1 MRNLNA
7 SQLVSRFPICF
18 VIGPLNLAALY
29 RFGHFLGDEF
39 PDSVLKSG
47 AAAAPSPGPAPRCH
61 RPAVHDRHH
70 NCCCE
75 SREQQS
81 FNFTNDPA
89 SPWLT
94 YHIFSAS
101 FLTLIISPSLLVSC
115 PATYICVTVSLSK
128 LQSFPFRLLSL

>member
-1 MRNLNA
+1 MGNLNA
-7 SQLVSRFPICF
+7 SQLVSRFPLCF
-18 VIGPLNLAALY
+18 VIRSLNLAALY
-29 RFGHFLGDEF
+29 CFGHFLGDKF
-39 PDSVLKSG
+39 LDSVMKSG
-47 AAAAPSPGPAPRCH
+47 AAAASSPGPLHTALYN
-61 RPAVHDRHH
+61 RHH